1 MARSFVSER
10 VVVRERYFWPPVQL
24 NFWTIIILVTGSL
37 ILGVFANFITIQNR
51 LELGTPWYVLRHK
64 RLSLAHSPVT
74 NTRHRL
80 FPYGVTVGSLV
91 VFLVIVEIIM
101 IAQNRLLP
109 GVMMLSS
116 FVLFV
121 LFLTGIIE
129 TAIQLFGAGE
139 VSSSCQTYVNNN
151 DVRGL
156 SVDTLAWLQQ
166 NNICELC

>member
-1 MARSFVSER
+1 M
-10 VVVRERYFWPPVQL
+10 
-24 NFWTIIILVTGSL
+24 
-37 ILGVFANFITIQNR
+37 
-51 LELGTPWYVLRHK
+51 
-64 RLSLAHSPVT
+64 
-74 NTRHRL
+74 
-80 FPYGVTVGSLV
+80 TVGSLT
-91 VFLVIVEIIM
+91 VFLVIIEVIM

-109 GVMMLSS
+109 GVMMLAA

-129 TAIQLFGAGE
+129 TAIQLFGEGE

-166 NNICELC
+166 SSICEFFPIFPFALGISYGRDSGKK